1 MIIEYFRL
9 ALTNLSHS
17 KTRSYLTMIGIFIGI
32 ASVVSLISLGEGL
45 KATVNEQFSSIGT
58 DKILIQPSSAGFG
71 PPGSYSA
78 SEITTRD
85 LKEVSQVT
93 GVKETTGRILQPAKI
108 VFHNKATFNFAGSL
122 PQDDT
127 RRLVIESGNFKME
140 SGRMLEP
147 SDTFKVV
154 IGNDYAT
161 KDIFDRP
168 LQVGDKI
175 EINGF
180 NFEVAGI
187 LKRLGTAEGRDRSV
201 IINEDVLRQIF
212 NKSDSYDM
220 IVAQV
225 NNPDEVESVVASIE
239 RSLRRSRNVEK
250 GKEDFQVQSSVS
262 FIATLNSILSMVQTV
277 LVGIAGISLL
287 VGGIGIMNTMY
298 TSVLERTKEI
308 GIMKAIGAKNEDILG
323 IFLVES
329 GMLGMVGG
337 IIGIML
343 GMGLAKLV
351 EIAAS
356 SALGSSYLK
365 AEFSW
370 ILIVGALTFSFVV
383 GSISGLLPALQA
395 ANLKP
400 VDALRYE

>member
-187 LKRLGTAEGRDRSV
+187 LKRLGTA
-201 IINEDVLRQIF
+201 
-212 NKSDSYDM
+212 
-220 IVAQV
+220 
-225 NNPDEVESVVASIE
+225 
-239 RSLRRSRNVEK
+239 
-250 GKEDFQVQSSVS
+250 
-262 FIATLNSILSMVQTV
+262 
-277 LVGIAGISLL
+277 
-287 VGGIGIMNTMY
+287 
-298 TSVLERTKEI
+298 
-308 GIMKAIGAKNEDILG
+308 
-323 IFLVES
+323 
-329 GMLGMVGG
+329 
-337 IIGIML
+337 
-343 GMGLAKLV
+343 
-351 EIAAS
+351 
-356 SALGSSYLK
+356 
-365 AEFSW
+365 
-370 ILIVGALTFSFVV
+370 
-383 GSISGLLPALQA
+383 
-395 ANLKP
+395 
-400 VDALRYE
+400 